1 MTTITLHVNGRDEAV
16 DVAEGTPLLWV
27 LRDTIGLTGAKY
39 GCGMGACG
47 TCTVLV
53 DGRPARACVTPVES
67 VGGADILT
75 IEGLSADGSH
85 AVQRAWLELD
95 VAQCGYCQPGQILS
109 AVALLADQPQ
119 PDDAA
124 IDAAM
129 SGILCRCGTYQ
140 RIRAAIH
147 RAAELGGA
155 S

>member
-1 MTTITLHVNGRDEAV
+1 MATLTLHVNGRDEAV

-27 LRDTIGLTGAKY
+27 LRDAIGLTGAKY

-47 TCTVLV
+47 TCTVLL
-53 DGRPARACVTPVES
+53 DGRPARACVTPVEA
-67 VGGADILT
+67 VGQADILT
-75 IEGLSADGSH
+75 IEGLLGDGSH

-95 VAQCGYCQPGQILS
+95 VAQCGYCQPGQDMS
-109 AVALLADQPQ
+109 AVALLADQPE

-129 SGILCRCGTYQ
+129 AGILCRCGTYQ

-147 RAAELGGA
+147 RAAELGGR

>member
-1 MTTITLHVNGRDEAV
+1 MAAFTLHVNGRDERV

-27 LRDTIGLTGAKY
+27 LRDVIGLTGAKY

-47 TCTVLV
+47 TCTVLL
-53 DGRPARACVTPVES
+53 DGRPARSCVTPVEA
-67 VGGADILT
+67 VGGSRILT
-75 IEGLSADGSH
+75 IEGLSDDGSH

-95 VAQCGYCQPGQILS
+95 VAQCGYCQPGQILT
-109 AVALLADQPQ
+109 AVALLESQPE

-129 SGILCRCGTYQ
+129 AGVLCRCGTYQ

-147 RAAELGGA
+147 RAAELGAG